1 MRPSN
6 TASGGIYSQIP
17 MNQTIIAIIK
27 DLALS
32 SSVLKRAKLTLI
44 VQNYPIKP
52 I

>member
-27 DLALS
+27 DLVLS
-32 SSVLKRAKLTLI
+32 SSVLKRAKLSLI
-44 VQNYPIKP
+44 VQKESINLI
-52 I
+52 